1 MSKGGQE
8 AMADKEISVIY
19 DGVPIRSRM
28 AMGFLLGIGGLVF
41 VPIGLINR
49 AWWLLILA
57 VPLLLAGL
65 VLSQIRLRIV
75 AERQTGAVRVVNL
88 LAGLKVRERRYPPLD
103 VLGLDL
109 RRVAGDERERA
120 SDTYYLVLRLGLT
133 TYTVGKYDSRE
144 HALEARQ
151 RLLGVL
157 QTGPRVR
164 AYTEE

>member
-1 MSKGGQE
+1 
-8 AMADKEISVIY
+8 MAEKETSVIY

-28 AMGFLLGIGGLVF
+28 AMGLLLGIGGLVF
-41 VPIGLINR
+41 VPIGLLSR

-88 LAGLKVRERRYPPLD
+88 LVGLKVRERRYAPLD

-133 TYTVGKYDSRE
+133 TYGVGKYDSRE
-144 HALEARQ
+144 HALEARH

-157 QTGPRVR
+157 QTRPQVR

>member
-1 MSKGGQE
+1 MP
-8 AMADKEISVIY
+8 DKDTSVIY
-19 DGVPIRSRM
+19 DGIPIRSRM
-28 AMGFLLGIGGLVF
+28 AMGLLLGIGGLVF

-49 AWWLLILA
+49 AWWLLVLA

-65 VLSQIRLRIV
+65 VLSQMRVRIV
-75 AERQTGAVRVVNL
+75 ADRQTGTVCVVNL
-88 LAGLKVRERRYPPLD
+88 VAGLKVRERRYPPLD
-103 VLGLDL
+103 VFGLDL

-120 SDTYYLVLRLGLT
+120 SDTYYLALRVGLK
-133 TYTVGKYDSRE
+133 TYTVGKYDSRA

-157 QTGPRVR
+157 QIGPRVR